1 MCIRRSL
8 TYNEQCP
15 SCKHASLASQLAPV
29 RRLDA
34 LTDILHNVR
43 ALVDAVVASS
53 ANGTRTKPRGK
64 RNATRA
70 TDSAVNTVRKRAK
83 VADTDADDDDNDD
96 DGEFVDD
103 GDGDDDSL
111 LASPRRCARNDVLR
125 RLKRRLS
132 NNNNHI
138 NNRLSRRSRPRKPSR
153 SPSSASTM
161 ARSDFRVRCATRKL
175 NCSL

>member
-1 MCIRRSL
+1 LGGTLELFDNTDCSMCIRRSL

-111 LASPRRCARNDVLR
+111 LASPRALR
-125 RLKRRLS
+125 SQRRAAS
-132 NNNNHI
+132 SQTSSQQQQQPHQQ
-138 NNRLSRRSRPRKPSR
+138 PSIKAQ
-153 SPSSASTM
+153 SPKKA
-161 ARSDFRVRCATRKL
+161 V
-175 NCSL
+175 